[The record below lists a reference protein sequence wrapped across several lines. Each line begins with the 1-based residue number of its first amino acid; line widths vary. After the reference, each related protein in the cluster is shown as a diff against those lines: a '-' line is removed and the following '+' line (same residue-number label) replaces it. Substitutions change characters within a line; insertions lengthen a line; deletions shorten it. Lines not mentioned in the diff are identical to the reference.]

1 MTAVLP
7 AGLVEVSILLLLLD
21 IGKIFFGDVGM
32 IYAVVGTKAQLY
44 PTTDVI
50 DTYILRALQSN
61 SNYGFIAAVGL
72 LQSVLGFIFVFGSNW
87 LVKMYSR
94 ARGEDY
100 TLF

>member
-1 MTAVLP
+1 
-7 AGLVEVSILLLLLD
+7 
-21 IGKIFFGDVGM
+21 M
-32 IYAVVGTKAQLY
+32 IYAIVGTKAQLY

-72 LQSVLGFIFVFGSNW
+72 LQAVLGFIMVFGSNW
-87 LVKMYSR
+87 LVKLYSR
-94 ARGEDY
+94 SRGEDY